1 MNKYIAVS
9 YQLFVQE
16 RGATKERLQEQRT
29 DDQPLEFI
37 TGLNMILPPFE
48 DRVSSLE
55 TGVSFDF
62 QILPTELYGEY
73 NPELI
78 AEVPIGAFNGPD
90 GKPNF
95 NMLYEGNVIPM
106 SDGEGANF
114 LATVMKIEENQVT
127 IDLNHPQSG
136 TTLHITGKVEQ
147 SRPATEAEIQNT
159 MSALEKSSCGCG
171 GCGGCGGGSCGDGCN
186 GGCNGGCGGCE

>member
-9 YQLFVQE
+9 YQLYVQA
-16 RGATKERLQEQRT
+16 RGASEERLQEQRT

-55 TGVSFDF
+55 TGSSFDF
-62 QILPTELYGEY
+62 QILPSELYGEY

-90 GKPNF
+90 GSPNR
-95 NMLYEGNVIPM
+95 NILYEGNVIPM

-114 LATVMKIEENQVT
+114 LATVLKIEDNQVT

-136 TTLHITGKVEQ
+136 TTLHFTGKVEENRAAKE
-147 SRPATEAEIQNT
+147 SEIESM
-159 MSALEKSSCGCG
+159 MSALEQSSC
-171 GCGGCGGGSCGDGCN
+171 GCGGCGGGSCGGGCN
-186 GGCNGGCGGCE
+186 SGCNGGCGGCK